1 MNKINLLVQISLT
14 FIILLNPNMKVG
26 KLKNKTNY
34 GLSYQY
40 FKNKSYTLSR
50 HTFIKP
56 IKNIKINYQKKKKM
70 NLTNEICIL
79 NCSEKLIDYKLAF
92 ELQNILHHSKIIMK
106 NINEVKTSNHLDLK
120 KIKNFKEN
128 MEKYDFCFILQHTP
142 CYTLGSVANCSDILL
157 DKENYY
163 IEELGDVYNNLD
175 SNEIIQL
182 INRCETIQDKINQSH
197 IYNENTNYFN
207 NFLKNCRQ
215 RKIPIYRVNRG
226 GKATFHGPGQL
237 VLYFI
242 FNLKNYPANYNER
255 IINKHYKYT
264 NKESFP
270 SKTSEYEKYNL
281 YINPNSKENTSYIER
296 TFDLHTT
303 INNFQ
308 KIGMETLQNFN
319 IKTECKKD
327 TIGIF
332 YKDKKII
339 SIGLKIR
346 KYISMHGLS
355 LNFNL
360 DNNFLKYLL
369 SCGMTHNNYISMHE
383 INEIKK
389 KNYNYQKGEI
399 ASSSNILNK
408 LTFNIT
414 ESLKK
419 VFKVKV
425 RNIKDIREMFN

>member
-14 FIILLNPNMKVG
+14 FIILLNRKPKDG
-26 KLKNKTNY
+26 KLKNRKNS
-34 GLSYQY
+34 GLLNPH
-40 FKNKSYTLSR
+40 FKNKSYRLNI
-50 HTFIKP
+50 HIFIKP
-56 IKNIKINYQKKKKM
+56 IKSIRINYGKEKKM

-92 ELQNILHHSKIIMK
+92 QLQNILHHSKIIMK
-106 NINEVKTSNHLDLK
+106 NKNEVKTSNHLELK
-120 KIKNFKEN
+120 KLKIFKEN

-142 CYTLGSVANCSDILL
+142 CYTLGSVANCSDIFL

-163 IEELGDVYNNLD
+163 IEELGDIYNNFD

-182 INRCETIQDKINQSH
+182 MNRCETIQDKINQSD
-197 IYNENTNYFN
+197 IYNENKNYFN
-207 NFLKNCRQ
+207 DFLKDYGQ
-215 RKIPIYRVNRG
+215 RKIPLYRVNRG
-226 GKATFHGPGQL
+226 GKATYHGPGQL

-242 FNLKNYPANYNER
+242 FNLKKYPSNYNAR
-255 IINKHYKYT
+255 IINTHYKYT
-264 NKESFP
+264 NKEGFP
-270 SKTSEYEKYNL
+270 SKTSQYEKNNIYTNS
-281 YINPNSKENTSYIER
+281 NSKENISYIER

-308 KIGMETLQNFN
+308 KIGMETLQKFN
-319 IKTECKKD
+319 IKTHCKKD

-360 DNNFLKYLL
+360 DNNFLKYIL
-369 SCGMTHNNYISMHE
+369 SCGMTHNDYISMHE
-383 INEIKK
+383 INEKK
-389 KNYNYQKGEI
+389 KKKYNYQKGEI
-399 ASSSNILNK
+399 ASSSNILND
-408 LTFNIT
+408 LTLNIT

-419 VFKVKV
+419 VFNVTV
-425 RNIKDIREMFN
+425 RNIKDIREMFY

>member
-1 MNKINLLVQISLT
+1 MNKINLLVLISLT
-14 FIILLNPNMKVG
+14 FIILLNPKMKVG
-26 KLKNKTNY
+26 KLKKRKNS
-34 GLSYQY
+34 GLLYPY
-40 FKNKSYTLSR
+40 FKNKSFRLNRYI
-50 HTFIKP
+50 FIKP
-56 IKNIKINYQKKKKM
+56 IKSVKLNYKKKKM
-70 NLTNEICIL
+70 NLTHEICIL

-92 ELQNILHHSKIIMK
+92 QLQNILHHSKIIMK
-106 NINEVKTSNHLDLK
+106 NKNEVQISNHLELK
-120 KIKNFKEN
+120 KFKNFKEN

-163 IEELGDVYNNLD
+163 IEELGDIYNNLY
-175 SNEIIQL
+175 SNEIIHL
-182 INRCETIQDKINQSH
+182 MNKCETIQDKINQSD

-207 NFLKNCRQ
+207 NFLKHCRQ

-226 GKATFHGPGQL
+226 GKATYHGPGQL

-242 FNLKNYPANYNER
+242 FNLKNYPSNYNER

-264 NKESFP
+264 NKENFP
-270 SKTSEYEKYNL
+270 SKTSEYEKNNIYTNS
-281 YINPNSKENTSYIER
+281 NSKENISSIER
-296 TFDLHTT
+296 TFDLRTT

-308 KIGMETLQNFN
+308 KIGMETLQKFN
-319 IKTECKKD
+319 IKTHCKKD

-339 SIGLKIR
+339 SIGLKIT

-369 SCGMTHNNYISMHE
+369 SCGMNHNDYISMHE
-383 INEIKK
+383 INEMKK
-389 KNYNYQKGEI
+389 KNYIYQKGKI
-399 ASSSNILNK
+399 ASSSNILNE
-408 LTFNIT
+408 LTLNIT
-414 ESLKK
+414 QSLKK
-419 VFKVKV
+419 VFNVKV
-425 RNIKDIREMFN
+425 RNIKDIREMFY